1 MKLLDILRKMVS
13 PSVNNFTYYFFFFL
27 DNQVLTSNLQRT
39 VFPNG
44 TLVMGGISK
53 GTTEGFYKCTA
64 KNRHGDEASAQTKI
78 KVIGNYH

>member
-1 MKLLDILRKMVS
+1 MKLLDILRNL
-13 PSVNNFTYYFFFFL
+13 PYIILLIIFFFL

-53 GTTEGFYKCTA
+53 GTTDGFYKCTA

-78 KVIGNYH
+78 KVIGNHH

>member
-1 MKLLDILRKMVS
+1 
-13 PSVNNFTYYFFFFL
+13 
-27 DNQVLTSNLQRT
+27 
-39 VFPNG
+39 
-44 TLVMGGISK
+44 MGGISK